1 MQTQYRKSDIVDLDN
16 LQNTYENTEHDI
28 LNNYMPFH
36 ISGLQHYNPIYSC
49 FFELNDSNVGR
60 TTLKHKYAIHDLQT
74 VMDTETGELIPKSV
88 FIKFSPLLDP
98 IKYMIG
104 KYNATDDAIRTLPTL
119 PNAPVCHT
127 KLADR
132 NNASYTDCFF
142 SYLSS
147 QLLHRHGLVNA
158 VDFYGSYLGV
168 QEKYKMNISDDI
180 EYLCTSRYFNEN
192 VGKLFK
198 ISEEIPSNGNYGDG
212 SRGNKPRLNIQG
224 SLKTHNISLIDL
236 DVVDLDNDTY
246 SGSILEVSN
255 EHGSSDIKSEC
266 ECETTLQ
273 DNNTGEVIY
282 EKSSS
287 HSLTESSE
295 SSNNSSLN
303 YSTDDDVGQDE
314 SDEDDDVGQDE
325 SDEDDDVGQDESGED
340 DDEESS
346 EDESDDDDV
355 LFSYMDN
362 FPIQMICLEKC
373 EGTIDE
379 LFEKGALSKKEGAAA
394 LIQIVMTLIAYQR
407 AFSFTHNDLHTNNI
421 MYVTTDKEFLYY
433 RYNKKTYKVPTYGRI
448 FKIID
453 FGRSIYRFSGK
464 TFCSDSFAPGG
475 DAATQYNCEP
485 YMNEEKARLDPN
497 PSFDLCRLG
506 CSIYDF
512 LIEDETEEDMD
523 IFQKTIYRWC
533 CDDNRK
539 NILYKRDGDERYPNF
554 KLYKMIAR
562 SVHKHSPQAQLDYPF
577 FGQFALSAK
586 EVKKVAKESLV
597 MDIDEIPSYM

>member
-28 LNNYMPFH
+28 LNNYSPFN

-49 FFELNDSNVGR
+49 FFELNDTNVER

-74 VMDTETGELIPKSV
+74 VSDTETGELVHKPV

-104 KYNATDDAIRTLPTL
+104 KYNTSDDSIRTLPPL
-119 PNAPVCHT
+119 PNAIQKCHE
-127 KLADR
+127 KLDNR

-158 VDFYGSYLGV
+158 IDFYGSYLGV

-236 DVVDLDNDTY
+236 DVVDLGNENY
-246 SGSILEVSN
+246 SGPISEVSR
-255 EHGSSDIKSEC
+255 EQCSSDISTEC
-266 ECETTLQ
+266 ECETTLPE
-273 DNNTGEVIY
+273 NPTEPGEVIY

-295 SSNNSSLN
+295 SSNDSSLN
-303 YSTDDDVGQDE
+303 YSTDDDDNNG
-314 SDEDDDVGQDE
+314 
-325 SDEDDDVGQDESGED
+325 
-340 DDEESS
+340 DDEEGSGDDEEGSGDEESDREESQSDESNS
-346 EDESDDDDV
+346 EDEEEDV

-379 LFEKGALSKKEGAAA
+379 LFEKGALSKREGAAA

-421 MYVTTDKEFLYY
+421 MYVTTKAEFLYY

-453 FGRSIYRFSGK
+453 FGRSIYRFGK
-464 TFCSDSFAPGG
+464 HTFCSDSFAPGG

-485 YMNEEKARLDPN
+485 YINEEKARLDPN

-512 LIEDETEEDMD
+512 LIEDETEDDMD
-523 IFQKTIYRWC
+523 TFQKTVYRWC

-539 NILYKRDGDERYPNF
+539 NILYKKDGEERYPNF

-577 FGQFALSAK
+577 FSQFALSAK
-586 EVKKVAKESLV
+586 EVKKMTKDLVV
-597 MDIDEIPSYM
+597 MDIDGIPSYM

>member
-1 MQTQYRKSDIVDLDN
+1 
-16 LQNTYENTEHDI
+16 
-28 LNNYMPFH
+28 MPFH

-255 EHGSSDIKSEC
+255 EHGSSAIKSEC
-266 ECETTLQ
+266 EC
-273 DNNTGEVIY
+273 
-282 EKSSS
+282 
-287 HSLTESSE
+287 
-295 SSNNSSLN
+295 
-303 YSTDDDVGQDE
+303 
-314 SDEDDDVGQDE
+314 
-325 SDEDDDVGQDESGED
+325 
-340 DDEESS
+340 
-346 EDESDDDDV
+346 
-355 LFSYMDN
+355 
-362 FPIQMICLEKC
+362 
-373 EGTIDE
+373 
-379 LFEKGALSKKEGAAA
+379 
-394 LIQIVMTLIAYQR
+394 
-407 AFSFTHNDLHTNNI
+407 
-421 MYVTTDKEFLYY
+421 
-433 RYNKKTYKVPTYGRI
+433 
-448 FKIID
+448 
-453 FGRSIYRFSGK
+453 
-464 TFCSDSFAPGG
+464 
-475 DAATQYNCEP
+475 
-485 YMNEEKARLDPN
+485 
-497 PSFDLCRLG
+497 
-506 CSIYDF
+506 
-512 LIEDETEEDMD
+512 
-523 IFQKTIYRWC
+523 
-533 CDDNRK
+533 
-539 NILYKRDGDERYPNF
+539 
-554 KLYKMIAR
+554 
-562 SVHKHSPQAQLDYPF
+562 
-577 FGQFALSAK
+577 
-586 EVKKVAKESLV
+586 
-597 MDIDEIPSYM
+597 

>member
-28 LNNYMPFH
+28 LNEYSPFN

-74 VMDTETGELIPKSV
+74 VADTETGEIIPKAV

-104 KYNATDDAIRTLPTL
+104 KYNASDNAIRTLPTL
-119 PNAPVCHT
+119 PSNSLECHP

-236 DVVDLDNDTY
+236 DVIDIEGGKSVGFAIQ
-246 SGSILEVSN
+246 SRKESEEVSQYN
-255 EHGSSDIKSEC
+255 NYDEEKNRVE
-266 ECETTLQ
+266 
-273 DNNTGEVIY
+273 NNTGEVIY
-282 EKSSS
+282 EKSGS

-295 SSNNSSLN
+295 SSNDSSLN
-303 YSTDDDVGQDE
+303 YSTDDDGDEDEDEDEDEDDKSGGEDEDDEGESGESE
-314 SDEDDDVGQDE
+314 SDESE
-325 SDEDDDVGQDESGED
+325 SDE
-340 DDEESS
+340 S
-346 EDESDDDDV
+346 EDEDV

-373 EGTIDE
+373 EGTIDD

-421 MYVTTDKEFLYY
+421 MYVTTDMEFLYY
-433 RYNKKTYKVPTYGRI
+433 KYNKKTYKVPTYGRI

-512 LIEDETEEDMD
+512 LIEDENEEDMD
-523 IFQKTIYRWC
+523 TFQKTVYRWC

-539 NILYKRDGDERYPNF
+539 NILYKRDGEERYPNF

-577 FGQFALSAK
+577 FSQFALSAK
-586 EVKKVAKESLV
+586 EVKKVAKNVVV

>member
-1 MQTQYRKSDIVDLDN
+1 MQTQYRKSDIVDLEN
-16 LQNTYENTEHDI
+16 LRNTYENTEHDI
-28 LNNYMPFH
+28 LNSYSPFN
-36 ISGLQHYNPIYSC
+36 ISGLQHYNPVYSC
-49 FFELNDSNVGR
+49 FFELNETNVGR
-60 TTLKHKYAIHDLQT
+60 TTLKHKYAIHDLDT
-74 VMDTETGELIPKSV
+74 VSDTETGELVPKPV

-104 KYNATDDAIRTLPTL
+104 KYNASDNAIRTLPAL
-119 PNAPVCHT
+119 PSADSVSVCHD

-132 NNASYTDCFF
+132 NNASYIDCFF

-158 VDFYGSYLGV
+158 VDFYGSYLGI

-212 SRGNKPRLNIQG
+212 SRGNKPRINIQG
-224 SLKTHNISLIDL
+224 SLKSHNISLIDL
-236 DVVDLDNDTY
+236 DIVEIDDQTGASETSKMENQVESVIEDAPK
-246 SGSILEVSN
+246 
-255 EHGSSDIKSEC
+255 SSEEI
-266 ECETTLQ
+266 
-273 DNNTGEVIY
+273 IY
-282 EKSSS
+282 EKSCSRSS
-287 HSLTESSE
+287 TESSD

-303 YSTDDDVGQDE
+303 YSTDDSDSEAEADE
-314 SDEDDDVGQDE
+314 EAV
-325 SDEDDDVGQDESGED
+325 D
-340 DDEESS
+340 DDEDKEDEENDDAESAEEGDGHSEEEES
-346 EDESDDDDV
+346 EDEDR

-362 FPIQMICLEKC
+362 FPVQMICLEKC

-379 LFEKGALSKKEGAAA
+379 LFEKGELSKREGAAA
-394 LIQIVMTLIAYQR
+394 LMQIIMTLIAYQR

-421 MYVTTDKEFLYY
+421 MFVSTEAEYLYY
-433 RYNKKTYKVPTYGRI
+433 RYNKKTYQVPTYGRI

-453 FGRSIYRFSGK
+453 FGRSIYRFGGK

-485 YMNEEKARLDPN
+485 YMNEEKARLEPN

-512 LIEDETEEDMD
+512 LIEDESEDEMD
-523 IFQKTIYRWC
+523 TFQKTIYRWC

-539 NILYKRDGDERYPNF
+539 NILYKRDGEERYPNF

-562 SVHKHSPQAQLDYPF
+562 NVHNHSPQVQLDYPF
-577 FGQFALSAK
+577 FSQFALSAK
-586 EVKKVAKESLV
+586 ELKKVGKTAAAI
-597 MDIDEIPSYM
+597 DIDGIPSYT

>member
-28 LNNYMPFH
+28 LNEYSPFN

-74 VMDTETGELIPKSV
+74 VADTETGEIIPKAV

-104 KYNATDDAIRTLPTL
+104 KYNASDNAIRTLPTL
-119 PNAPVCHT
+119 PSNRLECHP

-236 DVVDLDNDTY
+236 DVIDIEGGKSVGFAIQ
-246 SGSILEVSN
+246 SRKESEEVSQYN
-255 EHGSSDIKSEC
+255 NYDEEKNRVE
-266 ECETTLQ
+266 
-273 DNNTGEVIY
+273 NNTGEVIY
-282 EKSSS
+282 EKSGS

-295 SSNNSSLN
+295 SSNDSSLN
-303 YSTDDDVGQDE
+303 YSTDDDGDEDEDEDEDEDDKSGGEDEDDEGESGESE
-314 SDEDDDVGQDE
+314 SDESE
-325 SDEDDDVGQDESGED
+325 SDE
-340 DDEESS
+340 S
-346 EDESDDDDV
+346 EDEDV

-373 EGTIDE
+373 EGTIDD

-421 MYVTTDKEFLYY
+421 MYVTTDMEFLYY
-433 RYNKKTYKVPTYGRI
+433 KYNKKTYKVPTYGRI

-512 LIEDETEEDMD
+512 LIEDENEEDMD
-523 IFQKTIYRWC
+523 TFQKTVYRWC

-539 NILYKRDGDERYPNF
+539 NILYKRDGEERYPNF

-577 FGQFALSAK
+577 FSQFALSAK
-586 EVKKVAKESLV
+586 EVKKVAKNVVV